1 MANSSL
7 ATSLCISLSS
17 SISNWRAKTLFL
29 AAMFIASVL
38 NPAILVPNASAQS
51 FEELL
56 AEHAPLIQK
65 SSSRTVAP
73 VLADIVDFGGP
84 VAKDFLLTWQAKEVY
99 FVKETGQFAY
109 VEKQANGDFNL
120 SNVETGAFFA
130 TAQKSDI
137 KQIKPNSGV
146 RAKISASLVPFRL
159 ASPDAAERA
168 ASLDAL
174 ARDFDASHLPLLVA
188 AIEVESDTALKRRME
203 RAYIF
208 GLIEFGSDEDATAA
222 AIYGLEGDLSLDVRA
237 ALNPLLTDTL
247 FVAAQLPH
255 GINLARV
262 IVPGKTTRL
271 SNGGAGR
278 PTFIGGETPEL
289 SRAAAYDMM
298 VAAGMAPALVS
309 AEDRN
314 AALVEAVKDGR
325 IAGDDVALLNN
336 EAARN
341 AAYTKLVASGG
352 AAAVIDPAAIKS
364 AVDGAVFYAVYDN
377 PSVKIVTAAK
387 TVLGD
392 IKTKVEMYQMIDL
405 LVDGLSLASIC
416 FLAAIG
422 LAITFGV
429 MGVINMAHGEFIM
442 MGAYTGYVVQL
453 FVPNYTLSLVLA
465 LPAAFVVT
473 FIAGVI
479 MERLVI
485 RHLYKRPLETLLAT
499 FGISIALQQ
508 IAKNI
513 FGTQARPLTSPDW
526 LDGALAIND
535 VLAISNI
542 RIAIFMLGLVFLG
555 LIIFVMKRTRFG
567 LDTRAV
573 TQNPAMASSMG
584 INPDRINMLT
594 FGFGSGIAGIAGVAI
609 GLFSK
614 VTSELGSDYIVQ
626 SFMTV
631 VVGGVGNIWGTLAGA
646 ALIGTLQ
653 KGIEWL
659 NPSNTLAAQTYMIIF
674 IILFIQFRPRGIV
687 ALKGR
692 AAGD

>member
-1 MANSSL
+1 MAYSR
-7 ATSLCISLSS
+7 LSAFICNLLKS
-17 SISNWRAKTLFL
+17 TLL
-29 AAMFIASVL
+29 VGGILIASVMSAVV
-38 NPAILVPNASAQS
+38 NIASVKAQS
-51 FEELL
+51 FEDVL
-56 AEHAPLIQK
+56 AKHAPLIQK
-65 SSSRTVAP
+65 SSSKTVAP
-73 VLADIVDFGGP
+73 VLADIVGFGGP
-84 VAKDFLLTWQAKEVY
+84 IAKEFLVTWQSKKLYFIKESGTFVY
-99 FVKETGQFAY
+99 IETLDDGLIEL
-109 VEKQANGDFNL
+109 V
-120 SNVETGAFFA
+120 NVETRTAFA
-130 TAQKSDI
+130 TVEKSEI

-146 RAKISASLVPFRL
+146 RAKISASLVPFQL
-159 ASPDAAERA
+159 LSPDAAERA
-168 ASLDAL
+168 VSLDAL
-174 ARDFDASHLPLLVA
+174 ARDFNASHLPVLSA
-188 AIEVESDTALKRRME
+188 AIKAETDVSLKRRME

-208 GLIEFGSDEDATAA
+208 GMIEFGTDEDATAA
-222 AIYGLEGDLSLDVRA
+222 AIYGLEGDLSLEVRA
-237 ALNPLLTDTL
+237 ALNPLLTDKVY
-247 FVAAQLPH
+247 VAADLPD
-255 GINLARV
+255 GINLARR
-262 IVPGKTTRL
+262 IIPGVTIKL
-271 SNGGAGR
+271 ADGSAGR
-278 PTFIGGETPEL
+278 QSIIGGNPPEL
-289 SRAAAYDMM
+289 SVNDAYMM
-298 VAAGMAPALVS
+298 LVEAGMAPALVS
-309 AEDRN
+309 VEARN
-314 AALVEAVKDGR
+314 AALIDAVKNGR
-325 IAGDDVALLNN
+325 ISADGLDN

-341 AAYTKLVASGG
+341 AAYSKLVADGNAG
-352 AAAVIDPAAIKS
+352 AILDQAAIRR
-364 AVDGAVFYAVYDN
+364 AVDGAVFYAIYDH
-377 PSVKIVTAAK
+377 PSPRIVTAAK
-387 TVLGD
+387 RVLAD
-392 IKTKVEMYQMIDL
+392 ITGKVKLYQMIDL

-453 FVPNYTLSLVLA
+453 FVPNYTLSLMLA
-465 LPAAFVVT
+465 VPAAFAVT
-473 FIAGVI
+473 FAAGVL

-542 RIAIFMLGLVFLG
+542 RIAIFILGLIFLG
-555 LIIFVMKRTRFG
+555 LLIFVMKRTRFG

-573 TQNPAMASSMG
+573 TQNPAMAASMG

-646 ALIGTLQ
+646 ALIGMLQ

-687 ALKGR
+687 ALRGR